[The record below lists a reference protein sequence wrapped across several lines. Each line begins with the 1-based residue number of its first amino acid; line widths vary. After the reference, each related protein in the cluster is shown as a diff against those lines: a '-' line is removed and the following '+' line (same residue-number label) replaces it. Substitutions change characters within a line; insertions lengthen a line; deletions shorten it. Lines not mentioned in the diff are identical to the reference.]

1 MANSPVKLC
10 TCPVDPIVPS
20 IPSTVCTESFGQV
33 LKFGLANKTTQN
45 FEDTVNGIT
54 DQASWTAA
62 LAAVD
67 TTKVQLT
74 PILSDVLLAANSPIN
89 VGGDD
94 NTTPD
99 GVPVL
104 RARTSAQGT
113 AILRDITAAVKVALQ
128 EYECL
133 AGSDNIGG
141 IYPMGRDFI
150 LAVVDTTGST
160 PRKAGAQMIIREDGS
175 TLGTISGGLVE
186 KKTCDKALEIL
197 KSGQPEILEMKLT
210 NEDAGDM
217 GLLCGGWMKVLI
229 ERV

>member
-150 LAVVDTTGST
+150 LAVVDTTGLNDVYKPIPLT
-160 PRKAGAQMIIREDGS
+160 YFFVGDKG
-175 TLGTISGGLVE
+175 LGGITE
-186 KKTCDKALEIL
+186 TNNNNLEFRLPPNWDNNVVVVPITTFD
-197 KSGQPEILEMKLT
+197 P
-210 NEDAGDM
+210 
-217 GLLCGGWMKVLI
+217 I
-229 ERV
+229 ELQNP

>member
-10 TCPVDPIVPS
+10 TCPVAAVVPD
-20 IPSTVCTESFGQV
+20 IPNAQCTESFGQV
-33 LKFGLANKTTQN
+33 LKFGLANKTTQL
-45 FEDTVNGIT
+45 FDDTGGAGPNPID

-62 LAAVD
+62 LGASD
-67 TTKVQLT
+67 GTKVQLT

-113 AILRDITAAVKVALQ
+113 AIMRDITAAVKVALQ
-128 EYECL
+128 EYECY

-141 IYPMGRDFI
+141 IYLMGRDFVV
-150 LAVVDTTGST
+150 AVESAPLVYKPIPLTYFFVGDKG
-160 PRKAGAQMIIREDGS
+160 
-175 TLGTISGGLVE
+175 LGGITE
-186 KKTCDKALEIL
+186 TNNTNLEFRL
-197 KSGQPEILEMKLT
+197 PA
-210 NEDAGDM
+210 NWDANI
-217 GLLCGGWMKVLI
+217 KVVPITAFDPI
-229 ERV
+229 ELQNP

>member
-33 LKFGLANKTTQN
+33 LKFGLANKSTQN

-113 AILRDITAAVKVALQ
+113 AILRDITASVKVALQ

-150 LAVVDTTGST
+150 LAVVDTTGVNDVYKPIPLT
-160 PRKAGAQMIIREDGS
+160 YFFVGDKG
-175 TLGTISGGLVE
+175 LGGITE
-186 KKTCDKALEIL
+186 TNNNNLEFRLPPNWDNNVVVVPITTFD
-197 KSGQPEILEMKLT
+197 P
-210 NEDAGDM
+210 
-217 GLLCGGWMKVLI
+217 I
-229 ERV
+229 ELQNP